1 MRGSRGGK
9 LALCAWALR
18 TELMLPLPLA
28 LPLLLCSSER
38 RWDRAAICRVRGL
51 VATRYIYYAPKP
63 QTITK
68 KKAYAQHT

>member
-1 MRGSRGGK
+1 MSEGFPGGGK

-18 TELMLPLPLA
+18 TEKKLPLPLA

-51 VATRYIYYAPKP
+51 VA
-63 QTITK
+63 
-68 KKAYAQHT
+68 

>member
-1 MRGSRGGK
+1 MK

-18 TELMLPLPLA
+18 TELMLPVPLA

-51 VATRYIYYAPKP
+51 VAT
-63 QTITK
+63 
-68 KKAYAQHT
+68 H